1 MFIFKGKEYNSAT
14 EALDEYIRNFEYEE
28 SMSDHSK
35 PLKHS
40 YYNLKK
46 PRVDRSLN
54 ETTAT
59 KILSN
64 TIHEIVDENAIADD
78 VMAIENVEK
87 LINVL
92 SERIE
97 DHKNQTHKLSQ
108 KRVNESSTDK
118 ESDTNASTVYN
129 VPPSISETKK
139 LIEKLDMN
147 INDAKEF
154 ISSEI
159 RDDKDPIKESLSKI
173 EKLNKQFSSLVD
185 DSKQLETS
193 VASKSPSHEKKISFA
208 NDFMKECLKIIDNE
222 PDTLKRA
229 RKSILKNNSSNSD
242 LSAKLTDS
250 KLNAN
255 ESDNSALLNSSIG
268 LDKILKEI
276 KDVLE

>member
-1 MFIFKGKEYNSAT
+1 
-14 EALDEYIRNFEYEE
+14 
-28 SMSDHSK
+28 MSDHAK

-46 PRVDRSLN
+46 SRVDRSLN

-59 KILSN
+59 KILSDTKYIAVDDI
-64 TIHEIVDENAIADD
+64 TITDD

-108 KRVNESSTDK
+108 KRINESAIEKETDSNLSTFYDLPSSL
-118 ESDTNASTVYN
+118 SD
-129 VPPSISETKK
+129 TKK
-139 LIEKLDMN
+139 LIEKLDSN
-147 INDAKEF
+147 ISDAKEF
-154 ISSEI
+154 ISNEI

-173 EKLNKQFSSLVD
+173 EKLNKHFTSLMD
-185 DSKQLETS
+185 ESKQLETS
-193 VASKSPSHEKKISFA
+193 VVSKSPSHEKKISFA

-229 RKSILKNNSSNSD
+229 RKSILKTSSAND
-242 LSAKLTDS
+242 LNAKPADGKS
-250 KLNAN
+250 NAN
-255 ESDNSALLNSSIG
+255 ESDTSAFLNSSIG